1 MLSATCVL
9 CYASHMFSFS
19 CHQEDYDQAF
29 QYYYQATQ
37 FASSTFVLPF
47 FGLGQMY
54 VYRRDKEN
62 AAQCF
67 EKVLKAYPNNYETM
81 KILGSLYATSDDQ
94 EKRDIAKVRIQK
106 NVLDLFWRTKLY
118 FYGCLHFTHRVL
130 ISRAIWRR

>member
-1 MLSATCVL
+1 M
-9 CYASHMFSFS
+9 
-19 CHQEDYDQAF
+19 
-29 QYYYQATQ
+29 
-37 FASSTFVLPF
+37 PF

-94 EKRDIAKVRIQK
+94 EKRDIAKVGTLHRLFPHRLVKMFARLITLVLQK
-106 NVLDLFWRTKLY
+106 LSSVKD
-118 FYGCLHFTHRVL
+118 
-130 ISRAIWRR
+130 

>member
-1 MLSATCVL
+1 MQLARNVPCSRWWKLWTPQLLTLV
-9 CYASHMFSFS
+9 FSLGF
-19 CHQEDYDQAF
+19 QEDYDQAF

-94 EKRDIAKVRIQK
+94 EKRDIAKVCKEFVGPSTFELALKQ
-106 NVLDLFWRTKLY
+106 
-118 FYGCLHFTHRVL
+118 
-130 ISRAIWRR
+130 S

>member
-1 MLSATCVL
+1 MSGLSSHR
-9 CYASHMFSFS
+9 ASLTLPLVSV
-19 CHQEDYDQAF
+19 CLQEDYDQAF

-94 EKRDIAKVRIQK
+94 EKRDIAKVRILLT
-106 NVLDLFWRTKLY
+106 VFSHM
-118 FYGCLHFTHRVL
+118 F
-130 ISRAIWRR
+130 

>member
-1 MLSATCVL
+1 MDATSLSLTSQHHDTHVCPAL
-9 CYASHMFSFS
+9 PS
-19 CHQEDYDQAF
+19 QEDYDQAF

-37 FASSTFVLPF
+37 FASSSFVLPF

-81 KILGSLYATSDDQ
+81 KILGSLYAASDDQ
-94 EKRDIAKVRIQK
+94 EKRDIAKV
-106 NVLDLFWRTKLY
+106 
-118 FYGCLHFTHRVL
+118 CSE
-130 ISRAIWRR
+130 ISRK

>member
-1 MLSATCVL
+1 M
-9 CYASHMFSFS
+9 
-19 CHQEDYDQAF
+19 
-29 QYYYQATQ
+29 
-37 FASSTFVLPF
+37 LPF

-94 EKRDIAKVRIQK
+94 EKRDIAKVCILISFITEQRKLCQTFFLWKCLMVIGF
-106 NVLDLFWRTKLY
+106 VPLFL
-118 FYGCLHFTHRVL
+118 FHRVT
-130 ISRAIWRR
+130 

>member
-1 MLSATCVL
+1 ML
-9 CYASHMFSFS
+9 FSLQ
-19 CHQEDYDQAF
+19 CDYDQAF

-37 FASSTFVLPF
+37 FASATFVLPF

-94 EKRDIAKVRIQK
+94 EKRDIAKVR
-106 NVLDLFWRTKLY
+106 
-118 FYGCLHFTHRVL
+118 CLLAHQVKI
-130 ISRAIWRR
+130 ISAEIIWIYVTFFSFQGSPKEGNGAVSR

>member
-1 MLSATCVL
+1 MERVSFHIFWYLYSTLSV
-9 CYASHMFSFS
+9 
-19 CHQEDYDQAF
+19 QEDYDQAF

-94 EKRDIAKVRIQK
+94 EKRDIAKVCIIH
-106 NVLDLFWRTKLY
+106 LLL
-118 FYGCLHFTHRVL
+118 
-130 ISRAIWRR
+130 

>member
-1 MLSATCVL
+1 MLL
-9 CYASHMFSFS
+9 FS
-19 CHQEDYDQAF
+19 QEDYDQAF

-94 EKRDIAKVRIQK
+94 EKRDIAKVCSLL
-106 NVLDLFWRTKLY
+106 NVW
-118 FYGCLHFTHRVL
+118 
-130 ISRAIWRR
+130 

>member
-1 MLSATCVL
+1 M
-9 CYASHMFSFS
+9 
-19 CHQEDYDQAF
+19 
-29 QYYYQATQ
+29 
-37 FASSTFVLPF
+37 LPF

-94 EKRDIAKVRIQK
+94 EKRDIAKVRYPVQIIVIWFIK
-106 NVLDLFWRTKLY
+106 MFDYLSTLKT
-118 FYGCLHFTHRVL
+118 CLEL
-130 ISRAIWRR
+130 SSIIC